1 MPEALDVAL
10 DDSLYPVDLV
20 VAADRDRGIARDGVI
35 PWRLPRDVRHFK
47 QLTAATADPARQNAV
62 IMGRAT
68 WQSLPERF
76 RPLPDRR
83 NLVLSRQ
90 PRLDVPAGVLHARD
104 LDDALR
110 ALADVTPA
118 IERVF
123 VIGGSQAY
131 AAALARPDCR
141 HVYYTR
147 VDARFDCD
155 TFFPAF
161 EDRFRRTAVLL
172 EAEETGV
179 AYRIEV
185 WTAPAFLAADASPAP
200 TGA

>member
-1 MPEALDVAL
+1 MTPEALAGGHGGL
-10 DDSLYPVDLV
+10 ELV
-20 VAADRDRGIARDGVI
+20 VAADLDRGIAREGAI
-35 PWRLPRDVRHFK
+35 PWRLPGDVRHFK
-47 QLTAATADPARQNAV
+47 QLTTATADPARQNAV

-68 WQSLPERF
+68 WESLPARF

-90 PRLDVPAGVLHARD
+90 PRLELPAGVLHGRD

-110 ALADVTPA
+110 ALAGVTPG

-123 VIGGSQAY
+123 VIGGSQVY
-131 AAALARPDCR
+131 AAALARTDCR
-141 HVYYTR
+141 HVHYTR
-147 VDARFDCD
+147 IDARFGCD

-161 EDRFRRTAVLL
+161 EDRFRRAAVLL
-172 EAEETGV
+172 EAEEAGV

-185 WTAPAFLAADASPAP
+185 WTGPAFLAAEAPARP
-200 TGA
+200 GA